1 MYVIYK
7 CIKYCILFII
17 IYDHLYIISNIMII
31 IKPLIFPIHEKLKI
45 SIIQR

>member
-17 IYDHLYIISNIMII
+17 IYDHLYIIS
-31 IKPLIFPIHEKLKI
+31 KYHDYHKAFDI
-45 SIIQR
+45 SNT